1 MVCHQHEKMEKFQFF
16 VYVYACAYAYAC
28 TALVDTLFS
37 IFVA

>member
-16 VYVYACAYAYAC
+16 VYVYACAYAC